1 MSKSSCSCSNPGSC
15 SKSDSSPNTMDK
27 WRYTLWTTLVFVIL
41 VNPYTY
47 KFTQKMLGG
56 ILGNISNASGCP
68 TTMGIGLHAIV
79 FTLIVRYMMGF
90 DI

>member
-1 MSKSSCSCSNPGSC
+1 MSKSSCSCS
-15 SKSDSSPNTMDK
+15 KSGSSPNTMDK

-47 KFTQKMLGG
+47 KFTQKILGRF
-56 ILGNISNASGCP
+56 LGNISNAAGCP
-68 TTMGIGLHAIV
+68 TNIGIVLHAIV
-79 FTLIVRYMMGF
+79 FTLIVRYMMDL